1 MKWFR
6 RVISSAVIAAGYT
19 VLLGAGLFLVTAKG
33 TGILELPSYYREH
46 SVSPVFVCGGAAVFA
61 GLLAGLFSW
70 VRTQLDVQTA
80 VNMQNMIRT
89 DVSEATAVTP
99 DPGPVRPEYVPPKAP
114 ARPEYV
120 PPKAPVRPEYV
131 PPRAPARPAYV
142 PPEPQTRPEDI
153 WNRPVSVQGGGA
165 AAPIPGRRP
174 EKQPEPRMEK
184 RPEIQ
189 PQKQVEKQ
197 QPKQVEKQP
206 RKTDRWERGKTVLQ
220 EEDEDDD

>member
-99 DPGPVRPEYVPPKAP
+99 DPGQARPEYVPPEAP

-131 PPRAPARPAYV
+131 PS
-142 PPEPQTRPEDI
+142 EPQTRPEDI

-174 EKQPEPRMEK
+174 EKQPEPRME
-184 RPEIQ
+184 IHT
-189 PQKQVEKQ
+189 QKQAEKQ

>member
-120 PPKAPVRPEYV
+120 PPKAP
-131 PPRAPARPAYV
+131 A
-142 PPEPQTRPEDI
+142 RPEDI
-153 WNRPVSVQGGGA
+153 WNRPVSVPSVGTP
-165 AAPIPGRRP
+165 APVPGKRPEPRP

-197 QPKQVEKQP
+197 QPKQLEKQP

>member
-99 DPGPVRPEYVPPKAP
+99 DPGQARPEYVPPEAP

-142 PPEPQTRPEDI
+142 PPEPQTRPE
-153 WNRPVSVQGGGA
+153 P
-165 AAPIPGRRP
+165 RP

>member
-114 ARPEYV
+114 S
-120 PPKAPVRPEYV
+120 
-131 PPRAPARPAYV
+131 RPAYV

-153 WNRPVSVQGGGA
+153 WNRPVSVPSLGT
-165 AAPIPGRRP
+165 PVPVPEKRPEPRP

-184 RPEIQ
+184 RPEKQ
-189 PQKQVEKQ
+189 PQ
-197 QPKQVEKQP
+197 KQVEKQP
-206 RKTDRWERGKTVLQ
+206 RKTDRWECGKTVLQ

>member
-80 VNMQNMIRT
+80 VHMQNMIRT
-89 DVSEATAVTP
+89 DVSAATAVTP
-99 DPGPVRPEYVPPKAP
+99 EPGPARPEYVPPQAPACPGYVPPQAPVRPEYVPPKAP

-120 PPKAPVRPEYV
+120 PPK
-131 PPRAPARPAYV
+131 PAA
-142 PPEPQTRPEDI
+142 RPEDI
-153 WNRPVSVQGGGA
+153 WNRPVSVPPVVTP
-165 AAPIPGRRP
+165 APVP
-174 EKQPEPRMEK
+174 EKQPEK
-184 RPEIQ
+184 Q
-189 PQKQVEKQ
+189 LQKQ
-197 QPKQVEKQP
+197 PEKQP

>member
-120 PPKAPVRPEYV
+120 PPKAP
-131 PPRAPARPAYV
+131 A
-142 PPEPQTRPEDI
+142 RPEDI
-153 WNRPVSVQGGGA
+153 WNRPVSVPSVGT
-165 AAPIPGRRP
+165 PVPVPGKRLEPRL

>member
-131 PPRAPARPAYV
+131 PS
-142 PPEPQTRPEDI
+142 EPQTRPEDI

-174 EKQPEPRMEK
+174 EKQPEPRME
-184 RPEIQ
+184 IHT
-189 PQKQVEKQ
+189 QKQAEKQ

>member
-1 MKWFR
+1 
-6 RVISSAVIAAGYT
+6 
-19 VLLGAGLFLVTAKG
+19 
-33 TGILELPSYYREH
+33 
-46 SVSPVFVCGGAAVFA
+46 
-61 GLLAGLFSW
+61 AGLFSW

-99 DPGPVRPEYVPPKAP
+99 DPGP

-120 PPKAPVRPEYV
+120 PPEAL
-131 PPRAPARPAYV
+131 ARPVYV
-142 PPEPQTRPEDI
+142 PPEPPARPEDI
-153 WNRPVSVQGGGA
+153 WNRPVSVPSVGT
-165 AAPIPGRRP
+165 PVPVPGKRLEPRL

>member
-99 DPGPVRPEYVPPKAP
+99 DPRPV
-114 ARPEYV
+114 RPEYV

-131 PPRAPARPAYV
+131 PPKAPVRPEYV
-142 PPEPQTRPEDI
+142 PSEPQTRPEDI

-165 AAPIPGRRP
+165 AAPVPGRRP
-174 EKQPEPRMEK
+174 EKQPEPRMEIHTQ
-184 RPEIQ
+184 RQ
-189 PQKQVEKQ
+189 AEKQ

-206 RKTDRWERGKTVLQ
+206 RKTDRWECGKTVLQ

>member
-99 DPGPVRPEYVPPKAP
+99 DPGPARPEYVPPKAP

-120 PPKAPVRPEYV
+120 PPRAPARPEYV
-131 PPRAPARPAYV
+131 PPRAPARP
-142 PPEPQTRPEDI
+142 EDI
-153 WNRPVSVQGGGA
+153 WNRPVSVSSLGT
-165 AAPIPGRRP
+165 PVPVPEKRP
-174 EKQPEPRMEK
+174 EPRLEKQPEPRMEK
-184 RPEIQ
+184 RPEMQ

>member
-6 RVISSAVIAAGYT
+6 RVLSSAVIAAGYT
-19 VLLGAGLFLVTAKG
+19 VLLGAGLFLVTAEG
-33 TGILELPSYYREH
+33 TGILELPSYYREN

-80 VNMQNMIRT
+80 VHMQNMIRT
-89 DVSEATAVTP
+89 DVSAATAVTP
-99 DPGPVRPEYVPPKAP
+99 EPGPARPEYVPPQAPACPGYVPPQAPVRPEYVPPKPA

-120 PPKAPVRPEYV
+120 PPK
-131 PPRAPARPAYV
+131 PAA
-142 PPEPQTRPEDI
+142 RPEDI
-153 WNRPVSVQGGGA
+153 WNRPISVPPGVTP
-165 AAPIPGRRP
+165 APVP
-174 EKQPEPRMEK
+174 EKQPEK
-184 RPEIQ
+184 Q
-189 PQKQVEKQ
+189 LQKQ
-197 QPKQVEKQP
+197 PEKQP

>member
-46 SVSPVFVCGGAAVFA
+46 SVSPVFVCGGVAVFA

-89 DVSEATAVTP
+89 DVSEATAVTR

-114 ARPEYV
+114 S
-120 PPKAPVRPEYV
+120 
-131 PPRAPARPAYV
+131 RPAYV
-142 PPEPQTRPEDI
+142 PPEPPARPEDI
-153 WNRPVSVQGGGA
+153 WNRPVSVPSVGT
-165 AAPIPGRRP
+165 PVPVPGKRPEPRP

-189 PQKQVEKQ
+189 PQ
-197 QPKQVEKQP
+197 KQVEKQP

>member
-99 DPGPVRPEYVPPKAP
+99 DPGPARPEYVPPEAP

-120 PPKAPVRPEYV
+120 PPE
-131 PPRAPARPAYV
+131 PPA
-142 PPEPQTRPEDI
+142 RPEDI
-153 WNRPVSVQGGGA
+153 WNRSVSVPSVGT
-165 AAPIPGRRP
+165 PVPVPGKRPEPRP

>member
-120 PPKAPVRPEYV
+120 PPKAP
-131 PPRAPARPAYV
+131 A
-142 PPEPQTRPEDI
+142 RPEDI

>member
-89 DVSEATAVTP
+89 DVSEATAV
-99 DPGPVRPEYVPPKAP
+99 AP
-114 ARPEYV
+114 A
-120 PPKAPVRPEYV
+120 
-131 PPRAPARPAYV
+131 
-142 PPEPQTRPEDI
+142 RPEDI
-153 WNRPVSVQGGGA
+153 WNRPVSVPSVGT
-165 AAPIPGRRP
+165 PVPVPGKHPEPRP

>member
-46 SVSPVFVCGGAAVFA
+46 SVSPVLICGGAAVFA

-99 DPGPVRPEYVPPKAP
+99 DPGPARPEYVPPKAP

-120 PPKAPVRPEYV
+120 S
-131 PPRAPARPAYV
+131 PRAPARPAYV

-153 WNRPVSVQGGGA
+153 WNRPVSVPPAGT
-165 AAPIPGRRP
+165 PVFVPEKRP
-174 EKQPEPRMEK
+174 EKQPELRMEK
-184 RPEIQ
+184 RPEMQ
-189 PQKQVEKQ
+189 PQKQMEKQ
-197 QPKQVEKQP
+197 QPKQVEKQS

>member
-99 DPGPVRPEYVPPKAP
+99 DPGP

-120 PPKAPVRPEYV
+120 PPEAL
-131 PPRAPARPAYV
+131 ARPVYV
-142 PPEPQTRPEDI
+142 PPEPPARPEDI
-153 WNRPVSVQGGGA
+153 WNRPVSVPSVGT
-165 AAPIPGRRP
+165 PVPVPGKRLEPRL

>member
-6 RVISSAVIAAGYT
+6 RVMSSAVIAAGYT

-99 DPGPVRPEYVPPKAP
+99 DPGP

-120 PPKAPVRPEYV
+120 PPEAL
-131 PPRAPARPAYV
+131 ARPAYV
-142 PPEPQTRPEDI
+142 PPEPPARPEDI
-153 WNRPVSVQGGGA
+153 WNRPVSVPSVGT
-165 AAPIPGRRP
+165 PVPVPGKRLEPRL

>member
-99 DPGPVRPEYVPPKAP
+99 DPGPDRPEHVPPRMPARPTYVPPEAP
-114 ARPEYV
+114 ARPV
-120 PPKAPVRPEYV
+120 
-131 PPRAPARPAYV
+131 YV
-142 PPEPQTRPEDI
+142 PPEPPARPEDI
-153 WNRPVSVQGGGA
+153 WNRPVSVPSVGT
-165 AAPIPGRRP
+165 PVPVPGKRPEPRP
-174 EKQPEPRMEK
+174 EKQPEPRPEK
-184 RPEIQ
+184 RPEKQ
-189 PQKQVEKQ
+189 PQ
-197 QPKQVEKQP
+197 KQVEKQP
-206 RKTDRWERGKTVLQ
+206 RKTDRWERGKTVLR

>member
-70 VRTQLDVQTA
+70 VRTQMDVQTA

-99 DPGPVRPEYVPPKAP
+99 DPRPVRPEYVPPKAP

-131 PPRAPARPAYV
+131 PPKAPVRPEYV
-142 PPEPQTRPEDI
+142 PSEPQTRPEDI

-174 EKQPEPRMEK
+174 EKQPEPRME
-184 RPEIQ
+184 IHT
-189 PQKQVEKQ
+189 QKQAEKQ

>member
-99 DPGPVRPEYVPPKAP
+99 DPGQARPEYVPPEAP

-131 PPRAPARPAYV
+131 PS
-142 PPEPQTRPEDI
+142 EPQTRPEDI

-165 AAPIPGRRP
+165 AAPVPGRRP
-174 EKQPEPRMEK
+174 EKQPEPRMEIHTQ
-184 RPEIQ
+184 RQ
-189 PQKQVEKQ
+189 AEKQ

-206 RKTDRWERGKTVLQ
+206 RKTDRWECGKTVLQ

>member
-99 DPGPVRPEYVPPKAP
+99 DPR
-114 ARPEYV
+114 
-120 PPKAPVRPEYV
+120 PVRPEYV

-174 EKQPEPRMEK
+174 EKQPEPRME
-184 RPEIQ
+184 IHT
-189 PQKQVEKQ
+189 QKQAEKQ

>member
-99 DPGPVRPEYVPPKAP
+99 EPGPARPAYVPPEAP
-114 ARPEYV
+114 A
-120 PPKAPVRPEYV
+120 RPEYV

-142 PPEPQTRPEDI
+142 PPEPQIRPEDI
-153 WNRPVSVQGGGA
+153 WNRPVSVPSLGT
-165 AAPIPGRRP
+165 PVPVPEKRPEPRP

-184 RPEIQ
+184 RLEM
-189 PQKQVEKQ
+189 
-197 QPKQVEKQP
+197 QP

>member
-99 DPGPVRPEYVPPKAP
+99 DPGPARPEYVPPKAP
-114 ARPEYV
+114 ARPE
-120 PPKAPVRPEYV
+120 
-131 PPRAPARPAYV
+131 
-142 PPEPQTRPEDI
+142 DI
-153 WNRPVSVQGGGA
+153 WNRPVSVPSVGT
-165 AAPIPGRRP
+165 PVPVPGKHPEPRP

>member
-6 RVISSAVIAAGYT
+6 RVLSSAVIAAGYT

-99 DPGPVRPEYVPPKAP
+99 DPGP

-120 PPKAPVRPEYV
+120 PPEAL
-131 PPRAPARPAYV
+131 ARPAYV
-142 PPEPQTRPEDI
+142 PPEPPARPEDI
-153 WNRPVSVQGGGA
+153 WNRPVSVPSVGT
-165 AAPIPGRRP
+165 PVPVPGKRLEPRL

>member
-89 DVSEATAVTP
+89 DVSEATAVTR

-114 ARPEYV
+114 S
-120 PPKAPVRPEYV
+120 
-131 PPRAPARPAYV
+131 RPAYV
-142 PPEPQTRPEDI
+142 PPEPPARPKDI
-153 WNRPVSVQGGGA
+153 WNRPVSVPSVGT
-165 AAPIPGRRP
+165 PVPVPGKHPEPRP

>member
-120 PPKAPVRPEYV
+120 PPKAP
-131 PPRAPARPAYV
+131 A
-142 PPEPQTRPEDI
+142 RPEDI
-153 WNRPVSVQGGGA
+153 WNRPVSVPSVGT
-165 AAPIPGRRP
+165 PVPVPEKRPEPRP

-184 RPEIQ
+184 RLEM
-189 PQKQVEKQ
+189 
-197 QPKQVEKQP
+197 QP

>member
-99 DPGPVRPEYVPPKAP
+99 DSGPARPEYVPPKAP

-120 PPKAPVRPEYV
+120 S
-131 PPRAPARPAYV
+131 PRAPARPAYV

-184 RPEIQ
+184 RLEM
-189 PQKQVEKQ
+189 
-197 QPKQVEKQP
+197 QP

>member
-131 PPRAPARPAYV
+131 PS
-142 PPEPQTRPEDI
+142 EPQTRPEDI

-165 AAPIPGRRP
+165 AAPVPGRRP
-174 EKQPEPRMEK
+174 EKQPEPRME
-184 RPEIQ
+184 IHT
-189 PQKQVEKQ
+189 QKQAEKQ

>member
-120 PPKAPVRPEYV
+120 PPKAP
-131 PPRAPARPAYV
+131 A
-142 PPEPQTRPEDI
+142 RPEDI
-153 WNRPVSVQGGGA
+153 WNRPESVPSVGT
-165 AAPIPGRRP
+165 PVPVPGKRLEPRL